1 MIEGWKTKSGI
12 ICGLI
17 GGGFLAGAEVAPSPG
32 IAVWMRFIGTI
43 LVAVGGGGAFYGVA
57 HKVEKTK

>member
-17 GGGFLAGAEVAPSPG
+17 GGGFLAGAEVCDS
-32 IAVWMRFIGTI
+32 
-43 LVAVGGGGAFYGVA
+43 L
-57 HKVEKTK
+57 ELS